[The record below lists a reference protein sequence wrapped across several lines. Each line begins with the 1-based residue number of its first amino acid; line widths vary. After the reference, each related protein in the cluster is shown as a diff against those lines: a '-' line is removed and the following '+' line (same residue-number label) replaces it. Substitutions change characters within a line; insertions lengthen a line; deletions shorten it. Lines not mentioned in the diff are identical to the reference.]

1 MNFGSGTWAGPAG
14 KRTFGGRAVDAVSP
28 GKPTRKRTGRRV
40 GPTVSNQSI
49 LQIAR
54 AQFSQHGYEGTTMRT
69 IAHEAGV
76 DTALIHHFFLTK
88 EGLFEAAVGD
98 ALRPPDLVE
107 KALEGPRAAI
117 GERTVRHL
125 VSYWDEPDNRERLV
139 GVLRSVTALDGAA
152 AEVRGFLGARVL
164 YKLTAAL
171 GNTNPEL
178 RAALGGAQLM
188 GLATMRYIFRFGPL
202 ASLPPAKLATL
213 TGRTLQTYL
222 TGAL

>member
-1 MNFGSGTWAGPAG
+1 M
-14 KRTFGGRAVDAVSP
+14 DAVQP
-28 GKPTRKRTGRRV
+28 AKAPRKRTGRRV

-54 AQFSQHGYEGTTMRT
+54 AQFSRHGYEGTTMRT
-69 IAHEAGV
+69 IAAEAGV

-107 KALEGPRAAI
+107 KALEGPRGAV
-117 GERTVRHL
+117 GERTVRHI
-125 VSYWDEPDNRERLV
+125 VTYWDQPENQERLV

-164 YKLTAAL
+164 YRLTTAL

-202 ASLPPAKLATL
+202 ASLSPTKLANL

-222 TGAL
+222 TGTL